1 MEMLDLFS
9 INIKYLEYDFKFN
22 KSIVRKA
29 RSPEPWFFKKMKLK
43 NTVTEWSSLVRAIG
57 NKSKGFSW
65 QLSTINGMSASKI
78 SYKFR

>member
-29 RSPEPWFFKKMKLK
+29 RSPEPWFLK
-43 NTVTEWSSLVRAIG
+43 NETKMHL
-57 NKSKGFSW
+57 
-65 QLSTINGMSASKI
+65 LSDPA
-78 SYKFR
+78 